1 MYGEDKFV
9 VMCGGLYIQMGVL
22 KTLVNWLKGSGW
34 LQALVDANITTP
46 GIVYSSL
53 QAAHATRT
61 LRAYQVTVTALYA
74 LKHHAYDHCCLTCI
88 QSEQEVLEFE
98 QWCNQRGQVCPHF
111 QY

>member
-9 VMCGGLYIQMGVL
+9 IMCGGLHIQMGVL

-46 GIVYSSL
+46 GIVDSSL
-53 QAAHATRT
+53 QAAHTART

-74 LKHHAYDHCCLTCI
+74 LKHHAYDHYSLLSNMYTK
-88 QSEQEVLEFE
+88 
-98 QWCNQRGQVCPHF
+98 
-111 QY
+111 